1 MLTKIQFGQE
11 LEKRVLQKMPNAEIA
26 QWVQS
31 VYEDGIVDADFAFL
45 ELLLSL
51 SSLDGAPDD
60 EFEDEDLLEIAEIL
74 QAGEDVEL

>member
-31 VYEDGIVDADFAFL
+31 EYEDGFIDADFAFFQFPFISFSAYKISESPCLFVL
-45 ELLLSL
+45 EKN
-51 SSLDGAPDD
+51 AI
-60 EFEDEDLLEIAEIL
+60 F
-74 QAGEDVEL
+74 